1 MMKKYFLIIIL
12 IILEF
17 TQFSYSAA
25 AGKAKI
31 INKDI
36 SDLIVKGFEVFGVS
50 VTEKKVFYSLR
61 MIKMDSKLV
70 NYPPIIMCVVSLNE
84 LTTGCFDIN

>member
-70 NYPPIIMCVVSLNE
+70 NYPPIINVCCES
-84 LTTGCFDIN
+84 

>member
-1 MMKKYFLIIIL
+1 MMKKYFLISIL
-12 IILEF
+12 IIFGF
-17 TQFSYSAA
+17 TQFSYSA
-25 AGKAKI
+25 GKAKI
-31 INKDI
+31 ISEDI
-36 SDLIVKGFEVFGVS
+36 SDLIVKGFEVFDVS
-50 VTEKKVFYSLR
+50 VTEKKIFYSLR

>member
-1 MMKKYFLIIIL
+1 MMKKYLFITIVIIL
-12 IILEF
+12 SF
-17 TQFSYSAA
+17 TQFSYSAS
-25 AGKAKI
+25 KAKI
-31 INKDI
+31 IKEDI
-36 SDLIVKGFEVFGVS
+36 SDLIVKGFEVFDVS

-84 LTTGCFDIN
+84 LTTGCFNIN

>member
-1 MMKKYFLIIIL
+1 MMKKYFLISIL
-12 IILEF
+12 IIFAF
-17 TQFSYSAA
+17 TQFSYSA
-25 AGKAKI
+25 GKAKI
-31 INKDI
+31 ISKDI
-36 SDLIVKGFEVFGVS
+36 SDLIVKGFEVFDVS
-50 VTEKKVFYSLR
+50 VTEKKIFYSLR